1 MMNLHLIALVS
12 ALVCFV
18 SRDENH
24 PPVVKITQPKT
35 GSSYAPN
42 SQVRYTISVSDKE
55 DGDSKYQEINTPEV
69 LLQVKYIPNAS
80 AAQQNTS
87 LPVHEGLQSILQS
100 NCLNCHAFNAPLLG
114 PSFVDINKKYRSNAS
129 ATNTLVKHVLEGSTG
144 IWGRGV
150 MPSHPELKPP
160 TAASMVE
167 WIMKNAGDTNISY
180 YTGTE
185 GAVRLVAPSGTNKG
199 AFILSASYR
208 DHGSANSGKPL
219 TGTDNIVLYL
229 Q

>member
-1 MMNLHLIALVS
+1 MMNVYLIALMS
-12 ALVCFV
+12 ALVFFA

-42 SQVRYTISVSDKE
+42 SQVRYAISVSDEE
-55 DGDSKYQEINTPEV
+55 DGDSKYQEINSSEV
-69 LLQVKYIPNAS
+69 LLQVKYISNAS
-80 AAQQNTS
+80 ATQQEA
-87 LPVHEGLQSILQS
+87 LPIHEGLQAVLRS

-114 PSFVDINKKYRSNAS
+114 PSFADINKKYRNDPS
-129 ATNTLVKHVLEGSTG
+129 ATNALVKHIVEGSTG

-150 MPSHPELKPP
+150 MPSHPELTPA
-160 TAASMVE
+160 TATSMVE
-167 WIMKNAGDTNISY
+167 WIMKNGGDTNISY

-185 GAVRLVAPSGTNKG
+185 GAVRLIAPSGADKG

-219 TGTDNIVLYL
+219 TGTDNVLLYL